1 MRKGFNLIALVT
13 LSMVLLL
20 TACSG
25 GNNGNNKNAAN
36 AGEETTATA
45 TNEGS
50 KAGTDN
56 EGGEQEIVELNV
68 FVNMPW
74 WPLKDWSGKV
84 AEEITKKTGVK
95 LNVQVAS
102 DDKQLPLLIASGD
115 LPDLVYTATELTR
128 MADGEVSYPLGDL
141 IEKYAPD
148 FKISQE
154 RIGVNTMSD
163 GKYYTVRN
171 AFSTEQEW
179 KDNPKA
185 IPGANGLTLREDIMK
200 ELGNPELNNLEDL
213 LSILAQVKEK
223 YPDMVPLVWDK
234 DQIGQHLRINFG
246 LKKSKGF
253 VDIGGDARYYLKD
266 ENYLDYYLYMNRL
279 YREGYMIA
287 ENFTFKDAQQDD
299 QYVLNGQAFAHG
311 GGNADTTNPQLE
323 ELGKAFKMTQVTKLL
338 SDKAGIPMGGSGW
351 AGMYITKNNKNL
363 EASIKFLQFMYS
375 EEGQKLG
382 LYGIEGEDW
391 EWNEA
396 EKYPVMKYDFNNTEL
411 QTQMGSV
418 WWGLIGSSGVNEALQ
433 RYNPTSQMTQWGLA
447 AREALEFNP
456 ALGLVTTEPDTEEQ
470 TIEAQIENMVTTEEV
485 KIYMAASEEE
495 AKVQYEAMLQKAESL
510 GLAKLE
516 EWATKKY
523 KEYQQNF

>member
-1 MRKGFNLIALVT
+1 MSKDFKSTWLLALAF
-13 LSMVLLL
+13 MLLL

-25 GNNGNNKNAAN
+25 SNNGNQGSQAAN
-36 AGEETTATA
+36 AADT
-45 TNEGS
+45 
-50 KAGTDN
+50 GTENGVKPTD
-56 EGGEQEIVELNV
+56 ESAEQEIVELDL
-68 FVNMPW
+68 FVNMSW

-84 AEEITKKTGVK
+84 PEEITKKTGVK
-95 LNVQVAS
+95 LNIQVAA

-115 LPDLVYTATELTR
+115 LPDLVYTATDLTR
-128 MADGEVSYPLGDL
+128 MADPDVSYPLGEL

-148 FKISQE
+148 FEIKQE
-154 RIGVNTMSD
+154 RIGVNTMPD
-163 GKYYTVRN
+163 GNFYTIRN

-179 KDNPKA
+179 IDNPKA
-185 IPGANGLTLREDIMK
+185 LPGANGMTLRQDIMD

-213 LSILAQVKEK
+213 ISILASVKAK

-234 DQIGQHLRINFG
+234 DQIGQNLRINFG
-246 LKKSKGF
+246 LKKSSGF
-253 VDIGGDARYYLKD
+253 VDIDGAARYYLKD

-279 YREGYMIA
+279 YREGYMLA

-311 GGNADTTNPQLE
+311 AGNADMTNPQLE
-323 ELGKAFKMTQVTKLL
+323 ELGKPYKMTQVTKLL

-351 AGMYITKNNKNL
+351 AGMYITKNNKNP
-363 EASIKFLQFMYS
+363 EAAIKFLQYMYS

-391 EWNEA
+391 EWNDA
-396 EKYPVMKYDFNNTEL
+396 EKYPVMKYDYNNTEI
-411 QTQMGSV
+411 QTQNGVV

-433 RYNPTSQMTQWGLA
+433 RFNPDSEMTQWGLA

-456 ALGLVTTEPDTEEQ
+456 ALGLVSTEPDTEEQ
-470 TIEAQIENMVTTEEV
+470 TIEAQIRNMVITEEL

-495 AKVQYEAMLQKAESL
+495 AKAQYEALLQKAESL

-516 EWATKKY
+516 EWATAKY
-523 KEYQQNF
+523 KEYQKNF

>member
-1 MRKGFNLIALVT
+1 MSKMFKSAWLIT
-13 LSMVLLL
+13 LTMMLLL

-25 GNNGNNKNAAN
+25 GNNGSKNAAG
-36 AGEETTATA
+36 AGNENSATA
-45 TNEGS
+45 TNDSSKGSGEG
-50 KAGTDN
+50 A
-56 EGGEQEIVELNV
+56 EQEIVELDL
-68 FVNMPW
+68 FVNMAW
-74 WPLKDWSGKV
+74 WPLKNWSGKV
-84 AEEITKKTGVK
+84 TEEITKKTGVK
-95 LNVQVAS
+95 LNVQVAA

-115 LPDLVYTATELTR
+115 LPDLVYTATDLTR
-128 MADGEVSYPLGDL
+128 MADSGVSYPFGEL
-141 IEKYAPD
+141 IGKYAPD
-148 FKISQE
+148 FEISQE
-154 RIGVNTMSD
+154 RIGVNTMAD
-163 GKYYTVRN
+163 GNFYTVRN

-185 IPGANGLTLREDIMK
+185 IPGANGLTLRQDIME

-213 LSILAQVKEK
+213 ISVLGTVKEK
-223 YPDMVPLVWDK
+223 YTDMVPLVWDK

-253 VDIGGDARYYLKD
+253 VDIDGSARYYLKD

-279 YREGYMIA
+279 YREGYMIG

-311 GGNADTTNPQLE
+311 GGAADTTNPQLE
-323 ELGKAFKMTQVTKLL
+323 ELGKPFKMKQVTKLL

-351 AGMYITKNNKNL
+351 AGMYITKNNKNP
-363 EASIKFLQFMYS
+363 EASIKFLQYMYS

-433 RYNPTSQMTQWGLA
+433 RYSPDSEMTQWGLA

-470 TIEAQIENMVTTEEV
+470 TIEAQIENMVTTEEL

-495 AKVQYEAMLQKAESL
+495 AKAQYDALLQKAESL

-516 EWATKKY
+516 AWATAKY
-523 KEYQQNF
+523 KEYQKNF

>member
-1 MRKGFNLIALVT
+1 MSKFFKSTSLIALAMT
-13 LSMVLLL
+13 LML

-25 GNNGNNKNAAN
+25 GNSGGNGNKPVNTGNEKADNGSG
-36 AGEETTATA
+36 GEGA
-45 TNEGS
+45 
-50 KAGTDN
+50 
-56 EGGEQEIVELNV
+56 EQEIVELDL
-68 FVNMPW
+68 FVNMSW

-84 AEEITKKTGVK
+84 PEEITKKTGVK
-95 LNVQVAS
+95 LNIQVAA

-115 LPDLVYTATELTR
+115 LPDLVYTATDLTR
-128 MADGEVSYPLGDL
+128 MADPEVSYPFGEL
-141 IEKYAPD
+141 INKYAPD
-148 FKISQE
+148 FEISQE
-154 RIGVNTMSD
+154 RIGVNTMPD
-163 GKYYTVRN
+163 GNFYTVRN

-185 IPGANGLTLREDIMK
+185 IPGANGMTLREDIMT
-200 ELGNPELNNLEDL
+200 ELGNPKLDNLDDL
-213 LSILAQVKEK
+213 LAILASVKEK

-253 VDIGGDARYYLKD
+253 VDIDGAARYYLKD

-311 GGNADTTNPQLE
+311 SGVAETSNPQLE
-323 ELGKAFKMTQVTKLL
+323 ELGKPFKMKQITKLL

-351 AGMYITKNNKNL
+351 AGMYITKNNKNP
-363 EASIKFLQFMYS
+363 EAAIKFLQYMYS

-396 EKYPVMKYDFNNTEL
+396 EKYPVMNYDYNNTDI
-411 QTQMGSV
+411 QKQNGVV

-433 RYNPTSQMTQWGLA
+433 RYSPDTQATQWGLA

-456 ALGLVTTEPDTEEQ
+456 ALGLVSTEPDTEEQ
-470 TIEAQIENMVTTEEV
+470 TIEAQIMNMVTTEEV
-485 KIYMAASEEE
+485 KIYMANSEEE
-495 AKVQYEAMLQKAESL
+495 AKAAYEALLEKAESL

-516 EWATKKY
+516 EWATAKY

>member
-1 MRKGFNLIALVT
+1 MNKGFKTGWLIALS
-13 LSMVLLL
+13 LMLLL

-25 GNNGNNKNAAN
+25 GNNGKNGN
-36 AGEETTATA
+36 SAGNT
-45 TNEGS
+45 
-50 KAGTDN
+50 GTDKVDN
-56 EGGEQEIVELNV
+56 GSNKPSDKPAEQEIVELDV
-68 FVNMPW
+68 FVNMSW

-95 LNVQVAS
+95 LNVQVAA

-115 LPDLVYTATELTR
+115 LPDLVYTATDLTR
-128 MADGEVSYPLGDL
+128 MADKDVSYPLGEL

-148 FKISQE
+148 FEISQE
-154 RIGVNTMSD
+154 RIGVNTMPD
-163 GKYYTVRN
+163 GNYYTIRN

-185 IPGANGLTLREDIMK
+185 IPGANGMTVREDIME

-213 LSILAQVKEK
+213 ISILGQVKQK

-234 DQIGQHLRINFG
+234 DQIGQNLRINFG
-246 LKKSKGF
+246 LKKGKGF
-253 VDIGGDARYYLKD
+253 VDIDGAARYYLKD
-266 ENYLDYYLYMNRL
+266 ENYLNYYLYMNRL

-311 GGNADTTNPQLE
+311 GGAADTTNPQLE
-323 ELGKAFKMTQVTKLL
+323 QLGKTFRMKQITKLL
-338 SDKAGIPMGGSGW
+338 SDQAGIPMGGSGW
-351 AGMYITKNNKNL
+351 AGMYVTKNNKNP
-363 EASIKFLQFMYS
+363 EASIKFLQYMYS

-396 EKYPVMKYDFNNTEL
+396 ENYPVMKYDYNNTEI
-411 QTQMGSV
+411 QTSMGVV

-433 RYNPTSQMTQWGLA
+433 RYNPDSQMTQWGLA
-447 AREALEFNP
+447 AREVLEFNP
-456 ALGLVTTEPDTEEQ
+456 ALGLVATEPDTEEQ
-470 TIEAQIENMVTTEEV
+470 TIEAQIQSMVTTEEL

-495 AKVQYEAMLQKAESL
+495 AKAQYEALLQKAESL

-516 EWATKKY
+516 EWATTKY
-523 KEYQQNF
+523 KEFQKNF

>member
-1 MRKGFNLIALVT
+1 MGKVFKSTGLITLAL
-13 LSMVLLL
+13 MLLL

-25 GNNGNNKNAAN
+25 GNKGNN
-36 AGEETTATA
+36 EA
-45 TNEGS
+45 TNAPTENS
-50 KAGTDN
+50 VEPTDASAATDAPA
-56 EGGEQEIVELNV
+56 EKEIVELDL
-68 FVNMPW
+68 FVNMSW
-74 WPLKDWSGKV
+74 WPLKDWTGKV
-84 AEEITKKTGVK
+84 PEEITKKTGVK
-95 LNVQVAS
+95 LNIQVAA

-115 LPDLVYTATELTR
+115 LPDLVYTATDLTR
-128 MADGEVSYPLGDL
+128 MADSDVSYPLNEL

-154 RIGVNTMSD
+154 RIGVNMMPD
-163 GKYYTVRN
+163 GNFYTVRN

-185 IPGANGLTLREDIMK
+185 IPGANGMTLRKDIME
-200 ELGNPELNNLEDL
+200 ELGNPALNNLDDL
-213 LSILAQVKEK
+213 ISILGQVKTK

-234 DQIGQHLRINFG
+234 DQIGQNLRINYG

-253 VDIGGDARYYLKD
+253 VDIDGAARYYLKD
-266 ENYLDYYLYMNRL
+266 ENYLNYYLYMNRL

-311 GGNADTTNPQLE
+311 AGNADSTNPQLK
-323 ELGKAFKMTQVTKLL
+323 ELGKPFEMTQVTKLL
-338 SDKAGIPMGGSGW
+338 SDQAGIPMGGSGW
-351 AGMYITKNNKNL
+351 AGMYITKNNKNA
-363 EASIKFLQFMYS
+363 EAAIKFLQYMYS

-382 LYGIEGEDW
+382 LYGLEGEDW

-396 EKYPVMKYDFNNTEL
+396 EKYPVMKYDFNNTEV
-411 QTQMGSV
+411 QTQMGVV

-433 RYNPTSQMTQWGLA
+433 RYAPESQMTQWGLA
-447 AREALEFNP
+447 AREVLEFNP
-456 ALGLVTTEPDTEEQ
+456 ALGLVSTEPDTEEQ
-470 TIEAQIENMVTTEEV
+470 TIEAQIQNMVTTEEL

-495 AKVQYEAMLQKAESL
+495 AKAEYEALLKKAESL

-516 EWATKKY
+516 DWATTKY
-523 KEYQQNF
+523 KEYQKNF